1 MPPAT
6 FIKSNAT
13 NRVAFRIPYV
23 SNHDGA
29 TNDMTNSNTRAEN
42 DDNTG
47 PIISKSLL
55 LLCFRF
61 KRACRNTI

>member
-13 NRVAFRIPYV
+13 NRVVFRIPYI

-42 DDNTG
+42 DNNTEAS
-47 PIISKSLL
+47 ISESL

-61 KRACRNTI
+61 KRACRNII

>member
-13 NRVAFRIPYV
+13 NRVVFRIPYI
-23 SNHDGA
+23 SNHDGT
-29 TNDMTNSNTRAEN
+29 TNDMTNSKTRAEN
-42 DDNTG
+42 DNNIG
-47 PIISKSLL
+47 ASISESL